1 MRISYQIICDF
12 WLQNKK
18 LLIIWQVIFLL
29 LAGIYLETTPKT
41 YEAYFQVRTAK
52 ILVDDK
58 WNALK
63 WARYTRRDLMS
74 PQSYPSNLVQACM
87 GEDGNGIRR
96 SLVSSLQIDV
106 IDDSGGVMGIAIR
119 LVGKE
124 NAKKCANLLAVS
136 IVENSN
142 AALAKRLADD
152 GFSTPNASKGRVNNY
167 EKPVVTSQVQMS
179 DSYVYP
185 QNFKVFLAALLMGL
199 AAAFGT
205 VILRERYRGK

>member
-1 MRISYQIICDF
+1 MRITYQIICDF
-12 WLQNKK
+12 WAQNKK
-18 LLIIWQVIFLL
+18 LLIIWQIIFLL
-29 LAGIYLETTPKT
+29 LAGIYLATTPKT

-74 PQSYPSNLVQACM
+74 PQSYSSNLVQACM
-87 GEDGNGIRR
+87 GEEGNAVRR
-96 SLVSSLQIDV
+96 SLVSSIQIDV
-106 IDDSGGVMGIAIR
+106 IDDSGGVMGVAVR

-124 NAKKCANLLAVS
+124 NSTKCANLLAVS
-136 IVENSN
+136 IVENSDN
-142 AALAKRLADD
+142 ALVKRLSDE
-152 GFSTPNASKGRVNNY
+152 GYTPSNTGRGKVNNY

-185 QNFKVFLAALLMGL
+185 QNLKVLLAAFLMGL
-199 AAAFGT
+199 AAAYAT
-205 VILRERYRGK
+205 IILRKRYRGN